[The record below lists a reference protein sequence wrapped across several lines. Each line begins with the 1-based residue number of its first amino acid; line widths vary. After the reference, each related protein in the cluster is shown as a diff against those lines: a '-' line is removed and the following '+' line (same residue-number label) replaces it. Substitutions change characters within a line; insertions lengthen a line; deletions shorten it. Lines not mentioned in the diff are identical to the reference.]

1 MVLTNK
7 FAHVLV
13 TGGAG
18 FVGSQL
24 VQRLI
29 PISDRITV
37 IDDLST
43 GRRDALPSSN
53 NLRLIEQSYVDEA
66 LLDEVLPDVE
76 VVFHLA
82 CRNLVMSTR
91 NTDDDFHVNL
101 YGGYLL
107 LKKAQERAVK
117 LRRFIY
123 TSTAS
128 VYGNAPVLPT
138 PESHYDTALP
148 YSASK
153 LSTEHY
159 CKVYY
164 RLHQLPISI
173 LRLSNVYGPGQ
184 VSSNP
189 YCGVVAKFFE
199 AIDRGDPMPVYGDG
213 KQTRDFTYIEDAV
226 NAILT
231 AAQHPNAPGKV
242 FNVGTGIET
251 SVNELARE
259 IGALTGKS
267 DYPVVY
273 VAKRP
278 VDVVNRRCLDATLLK
293 QTLGWKANV
302 PLKEGIRR
310 TYAWLRRE
318 GDPA

>member
-117 LRRFIY
+117 LR
-123 TSTAS
+123 S
-128 VYGNAPVLPT
+128 V
-138 PESHYDTALP
+138 E
-148 YSASK
+148 
-153 LSTEHY
+153 
-159 CKVYY
+159 
-164 RLHQLPISI
+164 R
-173 LRLSNVYGPGQ
+173 
-184 VSSNP
+184 
-189 YCGVVAKFFE
+189 
-199 AIDRGDPMPVYGDG
+199 
-213 KQTRDFTYIEDAV
+213 
-226 NAILT
+226 
-231 AAQHPNAPGKV
+231 
-242 FNVGTGIET
+242 
-251 SVNELARE
+251 
-259 IGALTGKS
+259 
-267 DYPVVY
+267 
-273 VAKRP
+273 
-278 VDVVNRRCLDATLLK
+278 
-293 QTLGWKANV
+293 
-302 PLKEGIRR
+302 
-310 TYAWLRRE
+310 RRE
-318 GDPA
+318 REQP

>member
-1 MVLTNK
+1 MTNT
-7 FAHVLV
+7 FNHVLV

-29 PISDRITV
+29 PMSDQITV

-43 GRRDALPSSN
+43 GRRDALPVAD
-53 NLRLIEQSYVDEA
+53 NLYFIEQSYVDEA
-66 LLDEVLPDVE
+66 LLDKVLPDVE

-82 CRNLVMSTR
+82 CRNLVMSTH

-107 LKKAQERAVK
+107 LKKVQERAGQ

-123 TSTAS
+123 SSTAS

-138 PESHYDTALP
+138 PESYYDTTLP

-159 CKVYY
+159 CKVYN
-164 RLHQLPISI
+164 RLHQLPVSI

-199 AIDRGDPMPVYGDG
+199 AIERGEPLPVYGDG

-226 NAILT
+226 NALI
-231 AAQHPNAPGKV
+231 AAAVHPHAPGKV

-251 SVNELARE
+251 SVNDLARE
-259 IGALTGKS
+259 IGALTGRV
-267 DYPVVY
+267 DYPIVY
-273 VAKRP
+273 VTKRP
-278 VDVVNRRCLDATLLK
+278 VDVVNRRCLDATLLQ
-293 QTLGWKANV
+293 QTLGWKVNV
-302 PLKEGIRR
+302 PLKEGIKR
-310 TYAWLRRE
+310 TYEWLRKE
-318 GDPA
+318 GDSA

>member
-18 FVGSQL
+18 FIGSQL
-24 VQRLI
+24 VQRLV
-29 PISDRITV
+29 PIADQITV

-43 GRRDALPSSN
+43 GRKDALPTADN
-53 NLRLIEQSYVDEA
+53 VHLLEQSYVDET
-66 LLDEVLPDVE
+66 LLDKVLPDVE

-91 NTDDDFHVNL
+91 NMDDDFNVNL

-107 LKKAQERAVK
+107 LGKLHERAVK
-117 LRRFIY
+117 LRRLIY

-128 VYGNAPVLPT
+128 VYGNAPILPT
-138 PESHYDTALP
+138 PEAHYDTALP

-164 RLHQLPISI
+164 RLHQLPVSI

-184 VSSNP
+184 VSTNP

-199 AIDRGDPMPVYGDG
+199 AIDRGEPLQLYGDG
-213 KQTRDFTYIEDAV
+213 EQTRDFTYIEDAV
-226 NAILT
+226 NALIT
-231 AAQHPNAPGKV
+231 AATHPHAPGKV

-251 SVNELARE
+251 SVNKLARE
-259 IGALTGKS
+259 IGALTGNS
-267 DYPVVY
+267 AYPVAH

-278 VDVVNRRCLDATLLK
+278 VDVVNRRCLDATLLQ
-293 QTLGWKANV
+293 QTLGWKVNV

-310 TYAWLRRE
+310 TYEWLQKE
-318 GDPA
+318 GDLA